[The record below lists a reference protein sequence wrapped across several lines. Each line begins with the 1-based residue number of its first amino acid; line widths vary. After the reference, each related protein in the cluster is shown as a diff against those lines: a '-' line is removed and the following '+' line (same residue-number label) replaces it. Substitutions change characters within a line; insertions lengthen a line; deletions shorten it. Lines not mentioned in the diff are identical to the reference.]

1 MRSAVKEQKGGIL
14 MAHKGLTIARSI
26 LLLIAFSAT
35 TASLVIMI
43 IQFAMGLRERNGVI
57 SFASSKEELPW
68 S

>member
-1 MRSAVKEQKGGIL
+1 

-43 IQFAMGLRERNGVI
+43 VQFAMGLRERNGVI

>member
-1 MRSAVKEQKGGIL
+1 

-35 TASLVIMI
+35 TASLIIMI
-43 IQFAMGLRERNGVI
+43 IQFAMSLRERNGVI
-57 SFASSKEELPW
+57 SFGSKEELPW